1 MPEVVTMQI
10 CNDFT
15 VSRLSVLRT
24 YYKSSMGRVHN
35 HRTYMYA
42 LGTQKVNVFYH
53 VFHLR
58 IRLNTFTKHQ
68 IKFINT
74 KIYIYYQTFLK
85 FGIKPY
91 LPIFFSILSFKCFIL
106 DIRILRKHLLY
117 LRILSVS
124 SPAFLFIFLTSCI
137 FKNVY
142 LKTQNHYF

>member
-1 MPEVVTMQI
+1 M
-10 CNDFT
+10 
-15 VSRLSVLRT
+15 SVLLSIYT
-24 YYKSSMGRVHN
+24 AWLTRVYN
-35 HRTYMYA
+35 HRTYIYT

-106 DIRILRKHLLY
+106 DILVLRKHLLY

-124 SPAFLFIFLTSCI
+124 SPAFLFIFLTSLFI
-137 FKNVY
+137 NVEKQ
-142 LKTQNHYF
+142 LYF